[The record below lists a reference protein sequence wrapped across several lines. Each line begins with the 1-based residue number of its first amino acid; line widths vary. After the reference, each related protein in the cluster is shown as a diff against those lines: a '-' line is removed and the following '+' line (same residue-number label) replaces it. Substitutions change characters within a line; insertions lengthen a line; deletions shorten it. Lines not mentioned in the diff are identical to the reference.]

1 MQNSLISEN
10 LDAIVSA
17 EDLANAVEDEF
28 GVKYSKDG
36 LRLLKSNKNIT
47 NYVVK
52 AGTRVICD
60 GAFYGCYILTS
71 VTIPN
76 SVTSIGIEAF
86 IGCWGLT
93 SVTIPNSVKSIGN
106 WAFARCS
113 GLTSVTIPNSVKSI
127 GNWAFEGCSG
137 LTSVTIPNSVTSIG
151 DYAFA
156 DCSGLTSVTIPNS
169 VKSIGTGVFEG
180 CSGLKS
186 IIIPSGTKQ
195 KYYSPKISYKL
206 HIPKFFELCILRF
219 KYIFTKKGSLGT
231 LIGSRPLSVVLFYL
245 YLRAPLVLRKL

>member
-60 GAFYGCYILTS
+60 RAFL
-71 VTIPN
+71 
-76 SVTSIGIEAF
+76 
-86 IGCWGLT
+86 
-93 SVTIPNSVKSIGN
+93 
-106 WAFARCS
+106 
-113 GLTSVTIPNSVKSI
+113 
-127 GNWAFEGCSG
+127 GCSG

-151 DYAFA
+151 NGAFA
-156 DCSGLTSVTIPNS
+156 DCSGLQ
-169 VKSIGTGVFEG
+169 
-180 CSGLKS
+180 S
-186 IIIPSGTKQ
+186 IIIHPGTKQ
-195 KYYSPKISYKL
+195 KFAYFL
-206 HIPKFFELCILRF
+206 PKF
-219 KYIFTKKGSLGT
+219 KDK
-231 LIGSRPLSVVLFYL
+231 
-245 YLRAPLVLRKL
+245 LVEQ